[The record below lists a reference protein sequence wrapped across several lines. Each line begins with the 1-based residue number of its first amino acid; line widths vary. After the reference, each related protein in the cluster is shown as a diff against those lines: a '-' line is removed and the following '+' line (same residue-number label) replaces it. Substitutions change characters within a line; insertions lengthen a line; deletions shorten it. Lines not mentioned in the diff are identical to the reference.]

1 MFKNTLQF
9 LNLENTESIENLQK
23 ILSKKE
29 AQFRLFSSVLRQN
42 SGIFRAYFVA
52 SKFRAFLGKISCPKF
67 LKSSSEFLVKFR
79 ANSEI
84 SDNLAALSKN
94 KTAICGE
101 KTEMQS
107 YHSRKITSISKVSV
121 KSATYWPIP

>member
-67 LKSSSEFLVKFR
+67 LKSPSAIKVKFR
-79 ANSEI
+79 AFYEI
-84 SDNLAALSKN
+84 SAN
-94 KTAICGE
+94 
-101 KTEMQS
+101 M
-107 YHSRKITSISKVSV
+107 
-121 KSATYWPIP
+121 ATLDILELVNF